1 MLRRLALT
9 LTAPAFLAL
18 AFLAQTAQA
27 QTGRTEALIEVLRL
41 PEVIEI
47 MREEGRDHGAEI
59 GASLLGRQAGG
70 GWEATVE
77 RIYRPA
83 RMMAIMVAGLEA
95 ALPAEAPLAEMVAFF
110 ETDLGRRVVELEIG
124 ARRAMLDEAVDEAAR
139 EAWARMRLDED
150 ARIPLLRRFVEVG
163 NLVEENVAGGLNST
177 YAFYMGLLDG
187 GAPEFPMAQGD
198 VLADVMAQE
207 PGIRAEIEEWL
218 FAYLA
223 LAFGPLETAD
233 LEAYTAFFETE
244 AGRALNTA
252 LFAGF
257 HGMFDT
263 ISRELGRA
271 AGLMLGGEDL

>member
-1 MLRRLALT
+1 MLRRPALSLPALG
-9 LTAPAFLAL
+9 LTVL
-18 AFLAQTAQA
+18 AFLAPPAQA
-27 QTGRTEALIEVLRL
+27 ETGRTEALIEALRL

-47 MREEGRDHGAEI
+47 MREEGLDHGAEI
-59 GASLLGRQAGG
+59 GASLMGRQVGR
-70 GWEATVE
+70 GWESTVA

-83 RMMAIMVAGLEA
+83 RMMAIMTEGLEA
-95 ALPAEAPLAEMVAFF
+95 ALPAGAPLAEMVAFF
-110 ETDLGRRVVELEIG
+110 EADLGRRVLELEIG

-139 EAWARMRLDED
+139 EAWADMLADGD
-150 ARIPLLRRFVEVG
+150 ARIPLLRRFVDVG

-187 GAPEFPMAQGD
+187 GSPEFPMTQGD

-233 LEAYTAFFETE
+233 LEAYTAFFETMRG
-244 AGRALNTA
+244 GR
-252 LFAGF
+252 
-257 HGMFDT
+257 
-263 ISRELGRA
+263 
-271 AGLMLGGEDL
+271 